1 MAISGIPPP
10 HVRAWYSYAFA
21 AEVYSAC
28 GLAIF
33 LPITLEQLAR
43 EIGYYAPDF
52 VEACSLSKSVGDE
65 VEKVCKARILG
76 AWVDTASFSMYV
88 KSIAVA
94 IQAICI
100 ISIGPLADSPYW
112 RKRLLLLF
120 AYIGAFSAVL
130 FLVFPLTPNV
140 ALPFIAALLF
150 VVGNTTYAASIVCAN
165 AFLPILAREDQG
177 VQQAYKES
185 QAQLD
190 EGSAGNDDPLHTD
203 VEGLNGAEIDPVA
216 GLRRASLDEEG
227 NAVIPRGMGMAVRAI
242 SAADLTEGEYDVA
255 PRTNASAKPIISTV
269 HGLKTHYE
277 TLFSL
282 TVSRLSSTAI
292 ALGFLSGV
300 SVLTLLLIP
309 VLYFQGSTFSLR
321 LAIGLSGIWWAV
333 FTIPSW
339 IGLPTGSHVESQ
351 QGKHGQLRIGD
362 AWRRIGSMLKPK
374 QIRELPNLYVFLVAW
389 MFLSDGFHTTT
400 YSAILFASSVL
411 SMSASKVILMGI
423 LVQMAAVISSIL
435 VPKLQHRLSSPNK
448 PITNFRIL
456 LYAVLA
462 GGVIPLYTCIGLVLP
477 IGGLRSEGEMYVL
490 GVWFGLV
497 YGPFLS
503 YSRAVYTE
511 LIPPGHESTFFSL
524 FAFTDKTA
532 SFVGPAVVGL
542 IADLTGN
549 LRYGFIFLLIMLVV
563 PIPVLLRV
571 NIRQGA
577 EDAQRWSE
585 SELSLSGLGSS
596 GAGADQE
603 TTGLLNSQ

>member
-216 GLRRASLDEEG
+216 GLRRA
-227 NAVIPRGMGMAVRAI
+227 I
-242 SAADLTEGEYDVA
+242 
-255 PRTNASAKPIISTV
+255 